1 MERSDGQSFWSGAPD
16 RNDLYGIYILI
27 GILIVIAG
35 FASFSI
41 WEEIGTVNGATRDLS
56 RKNERQL
63 ERIEKCLEQL
73 KILAVMNNYASQNK
87 KDFDLDKV
95 KRELE
100 ISFDFR
106 SVQQ

>member
-1 MERSDGQSFWSGAPD
+1 MGKTESSKKEINWLTLKITG
-16 RNDLYGIYILI
+16 GIYIS
-27 GILIVIAG
+27 ILVGVILYYAFYFTYMRLDENRHQRE
-35 FASFSI
+35 FA
-41 WEEIGTVNGATRDLS
+41 NY
-56 RKNERQL
+56 KL

-73 KILAVMNNYASQNK
+73 KILAVMNNYASQYK

-100 ISFDFR
+100 IRFDFR